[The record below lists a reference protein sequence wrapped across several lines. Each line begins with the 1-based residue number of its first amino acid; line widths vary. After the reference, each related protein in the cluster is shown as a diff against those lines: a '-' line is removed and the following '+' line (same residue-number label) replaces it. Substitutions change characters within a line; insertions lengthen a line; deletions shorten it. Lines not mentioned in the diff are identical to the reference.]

1 MILFPRWKPI
11 ALILIAALSLLASTA
26 VAQQR
31 IYLPLITVRPRPT
44 PTATP
49 TATPTRTPRPTSTPT
64 RRPTRT
70 PTPTRRPGVCA
81 CYADLYNCS
90 DFSTQAEAQA
100 CFDYC
105 MTTVGYDVHRLD
117 GDGDGIACESLP

>member
-1 MILFPRWKPI
+1 MILSRQAI
-11 ALILIAALSLLASTA
+11 AVIIAAALLLLASTA
-26 VAQQR
+26 IAQQR
-31 IYLPLITVRPRPT
+31 IYLPMITAHRLPT
-44 PTATP
+44 PTA
-49 TATPTRTPRPTSTPT
+49 TPT